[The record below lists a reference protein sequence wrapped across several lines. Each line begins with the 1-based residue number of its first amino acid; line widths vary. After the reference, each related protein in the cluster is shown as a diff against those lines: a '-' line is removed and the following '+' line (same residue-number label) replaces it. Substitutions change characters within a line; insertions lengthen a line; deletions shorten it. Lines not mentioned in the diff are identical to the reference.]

1 MILSD
6 RDIKK
11 AIASGRIKVDPAPD
25 YATQLGSCSLDL
37 RLGNEV
43 RFSARQK

>member
-11 AIASGRIKVDPAPD
+11 ALQNKRITFKPTLDLT
-25 YATQLGSCSLDL
+25 TQLGSNKL
-37 RLGNEV
+37 
-43 RFSARQK
+43 